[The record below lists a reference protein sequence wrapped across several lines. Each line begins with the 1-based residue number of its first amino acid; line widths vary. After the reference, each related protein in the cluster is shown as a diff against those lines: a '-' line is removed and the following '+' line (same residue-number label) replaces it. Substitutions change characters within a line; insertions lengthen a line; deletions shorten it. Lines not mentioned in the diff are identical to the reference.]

1 MRKLVYAINISADG
15 CCEHDKSGGGSEDIL
30 DHYTKMLGDVGLL
43 IYGRVTY
50 QLMVPYW
57 PDVAKNESASRA
69 EKEFA
74 RAFCAVDRV
83 VFSRTLGHAAEE
95 KTRIVG
101 VGVRE
106 EILRLKAEP
115 GKEMLVGGVA
125 LPSQLI
131 EMGLVDEFR
140 IVVNPIL
147 VGKGRRLLEGTALP
161 ERLGLKLVESKVFP
175 SGCVSLRYAKG
186 GMAA

>member
-1 MRKLVYAINISADG
+1 MRKLVYAINLTADG
-15 CCEHDKSGGGSEDIL
+15 CCDHTKGVGSEEVL
-30 DHYTKMLGDVGLL
+30 DHYTKMLGDSGLL

-57 PDVAKNESASRA
+57 PGVLKDGASTRA

-83 VFSRTLGHAAEE
+83 IFSRTLQ
-95 KTRIVG
+95 KTDEPQTRLVRT
-101 VGVRE
+101 VLRE
-106 EILRLKAEP
+106 EILRLKEAP
-115 GKEMLVGGVA
+115 GKEMLLGGVD

-140 IVVNPIL
+140 FL
-147 VGKGRRLLEGTALP
+147 VQPTLAGAGRRLMEGTKLP
-161 ERLGLKLVESKVFP
+161 ESLGLTLVESKVFP
-175 SGCVSLRYAKG
+175 SGCVSLRYVKRE
-186 GMAA
+186 AAA